1 MYFIEK
7 YHQESEQIEEE
18 LVTLNSKTLCLSEDT
33 EVINEMSVN
42 IPSQF
47 LITKITTSFDK
58 NFHQLSMNNS
68 FEAEKFEPEP
78 TFENTINEIKY
89 DHLESIASA
98 ATNPSDITSFGDNYD
113 PLCINNIFEAAKFEP
128 EPTFENTINEI
139 KANHFKSI
147 TSIDMNVSAIT
158 SNKPSLSCEHIKSY
172 LMPWILLQSMERP

>member
-78 TFENTINEIKY
+78 TFDKY
-89 DHLESIASA
+89 H
-98 ATNPSDITSFGDNYD
+98 
-113 PLCINNIFEAAKFEP
+113 
-128 EPTFENTINEI
+128 
-139 KANHFKSI
+139 
-147 TSIDMNVSAIT
+147 
-158 SNKPSLSCEHIKSY
+158 
-172 LMPWILLQSMERP
+172 